1 MGTQVGWFVKASR
14 ALLSVFIRAAM
25 RTVYRIRVRGSEQL
39 VPGGALLICN
49 HLSHADALWIGT
61 AIHRPIVFLMHR
73 SFFAVPLIGGV
84 ARLFGTIPVASED
97 SAEEKRRS
105 LEQAIEQAR
114 RGELVC
120 IFPEGAISRSGQ
132 LLGFRRGMETIARE
146 AGVAIQPI
154 VLDRV
159 WGSIFSYRGGR
170 FFFKRPRRWPYPL
183 DLVIGAPLDAST
195 PAWVAHDALAALQ
208 AQARHLHYADSLS
221 LAERLRRRRR
231 RGCEALVAR
240 FSQPVLEFG
249 PHRFAPHALL
259 AAAQALTQVLALDER
274 RRIWLGCDLERCP
287 AVVLSALLSSAEI
300 EQGPQ
305 PSASADAWI
314 LEANQLEGASA
325 TGLRA
330 ELMLCIAA
338 RRGTGWEGLLWAC
351 AAAQLGGI
359 AACEVPQAGHEQGAR
374 EGSLGRALPG
384 TALSVRDESGQALE
398 PEQRGDLQA
407 LSAFSSLARPGQP
420 LAWESLG
427 LAARLDR
434 DGFLFVE
441 AD

>member
-1 MGTQVGWFVKASR
+1 
-14 ALLSVFIRAAM
+14 M
-25 RTVYRIRVRGSEQL
+25 RTVYRIRVRGGDQL

-49 HLSHADALWIGT
+49 HLSHADALWVGT
-61 AIHRPIVFLMHR
+61 AIRRPIVFLMHR

-114 RGELVC
+114 GGALVC

-208 AQARHLHYADSLS
+208 AQARHLHYGDSLS

-231 RGCEALVAR
+231 RGCEALVTR

-274 RRIWLGCDLERCP
+274 RRIWLGCDLEHCP
-287 AVVLSALLSSAEI
+287 AVVLAALLSEADI
-300 EQGPQ
+300 EQGAL
-305 PSASADAWI
+305 PSAAADVWLFEETR
-314 LEANQLEGASA
+314 LETLAGRSP
-325 TGLRA
+325 RA
-330 ELMLCIAA
+330 ALALCIAQQ
-338 RRGTGWEGLLWAC
+338 RGSGWDGLLWAR
-351 AAAQLGGI
+351 AAWQLGGI
-359 AACEVPQAGHEQGAR
+359 ASCEVPPAGREQGAR
-374 EGSLGRALPG
+374 AGSLGRALPG
-384 TALSVRDESGQALE
+384 TALSMHDEHGQVLE
-398 PEQRGDLQA
+398 PERVGDCRA
-407 LSAFSSLARPGQP
+407 LSAFSSSATP
-420 LAWESLG
+420 
-427 LAARLDR
+427 D
-434 DGFLFVE
+434 
-441 AD
+441 

>member
-183 DLVIGAPLDAST
+183 DLVIGAP
-195 PAWVAHDALAALQ
+195 PAPPKPFGKRQRVRVVQ
-208 AQARHLHYADSLS
+208 
-221 LAERLRRRRR
+221 
-231 RGCEALVAR
+231 VTR

-287 AVVLSALLSSAEI
+287 AVVLAALLSSAEI

-314 LEANQLEGASA
+314 LEANRLEGASA

-441 AD
+441 PS

>member
-1 MGTQVGWFVKASR
+1 MGTQDGWFVKALR

-25 RTVYRIRVRGSEQL
+25 LAVYRIRVRGSEQL
-39 VPGGALLICN
+39 LPGGALLICN

-61 AIHRPIVFLMHR
+61 AIRRPIVFLMHR
-73 SFFAVPLIGGV
+73 SFFSVPVIGSV
-84 ARLFGTIPVASED
+84 ARLFGTIPVASQD
-97 SAEEKRRS
+97 SDEEKRRS
-105 LEQAIEQAR
+105 LELAIERAR
-114 RGELVC
+114 CGELVC
-120 IFPEGAISRSGQ
+120 IFPEGAISRTGQ

-146 AGVAIQPI
+146 AGVPIQPI

-159 WGSIFSYRGGR
+159 WGSIFSFRSGR

-183 DLVIGAPLDAST
+183 DLVIGAPLKAST

-208 AQARHLHYADSLS
+208 AQARHLHYAGSLS

-231 RGCEALVAR
+231 QGCEALVMR

-259 AAAQALTQVLALDER
+259 AAAQALMQVFALDER
-274 RRIWLGCDLERCP
+274 GRIWLGCELERCP
-287 AVVLSALLSSAEI
+287 AVVLAALLSQAEL
-300 EQGPQ
+300 EFAAQ
-305 PSASADAWI
+305 PSATARVWIFEADR
-314 LEANQLEGASA
+314 LEAASA

-330 ELMLCIAA
+330 ELMLCIATQ
-338 RRGTGWEGLLWAC
+338 RGRGREGLLWAC
-351 AAAQLGGI
+351 AAASLGGI

-384 TALSVRDESGQALE
+384 TALSVRDECGVALE
-398 PEQRGDLQA
+398 PGQRGELQA
-407 LSAFSSLARPGQP
+407 LSAFSSQAQPGLP

-427 LAARLDR
+427 LAARVDR
-434 DGFLFVE
+434 DGFVFVD
-441 AD
+441 AG